1 MLRRSAIAAAL
12 VVLIG
17 AGAPVARAEGDEGA
31 AEPSAA
37 APAPAAAD
45 SPGDAGDDAAPAR
58 ASRRHRHKK
67 SRHARFSGRVVPEDQ
82 LRTEPLARPSG
93 NIHLVSAADPND
105 QAKVNIYN
113 KDGSYN
119 IEAMDELNHVLRC
132 RRTDVEK
139 LMDPQLLTYLSA
151 VYDHFGGKP
160 LEVVSGY
167 RNQRKL
173 SSNHTKGTAS
183 DIRISGVSIKQ
194 IKAFAETLD
203 RGGMGIGIYPVSGF
217 VHIDVRPPPSYRWTD
232 YSPPNSNA
240 AEKRPPRSWKRHK
253 IKLES

>member
-17 AGAPVARAEGDEGA
+17 AGLPAARADEDDGA
-31 AEPSAA
+31 TP
-37 APAPAAAD
+37 APETAAPAAA
-45 SPGDAGDDAAPAR
+45 GGGADDAAPAPR
-58 ASRRHRHKK
+58 RRHRRR
-67 SRHARFSGRVVPEDQ
+67 SRHAGRFSGRVVPEEQ
-82 LRTEPLARPSG
+82 LRTEPLGRPSG
-93 NIHLVSAADPND
+93 NLHLVSAADPND
-105 QAKVNIYN
+105 EAKVNIYN
-113 KDGSYN
+113 PDGSYN

-160 LEVVSGY
+160 LEIVSGY

-173 SSNHTKGTAS
+173 SSNHTKGRAS
-183 DIRISGVSIKQ
+183 DIRIAGVSIKQ

-253 IKLES
+253 VKLES